1 MNSYR
6 KIALILILFPLFF
19 LGQEKPAEKLNA
31 RFVIKTSAGIPKPI
45 TSNLFRKSFNG
56 FYDLGISFNF
66 RTVGNFYFGIGYQN
80 VFFKNNA
87 YLKQQ
92 VYNASIPYDT
102 RLLADIPFVAISYDK
117 YFKSD
122 SYIKYSLNYGYI
134 LGKYTNVNPDTSEKN
149 KPLISKGFSGQYIR
163 PEVSFNFIDK
173 DNTWVS
179 FSVMV
184 SYTTLLYKYDPRS
197 PRFAHFYELQ
207 PISNRYAMS
216 WLTVGFGIN
225 VLLGQSK
232 E

>member
-1 MNSYR
+1 M
-6 KIALILILFPLFF
+6 FPLLF
-19 LGQEKPAEKLNA
+19 LGQEKSAEKLNA
-31 RFVIKTSAGIPKPI
+31 RFVIRTSAGIPKPI

-80 VFFKNNA
+80 VFFKNNE
-87 YLKQQ
+87 YLKRQ

-102 RLLADIPFVAISYDK
+102 RLLSDIPFVALSYDK
-117 YFKSD
+117 FFKSNAYVTYGL
-122 SYIKYSLNYGYI
+122 SYGYI
-134 LGKYTNVNPDTSEKN
+134 LGKYTNVNEDTSVKN
-149 KPLISKGFSGQYIR
+149 KPLISNSFSGQYIK

-179 FSVMV
+179 FSVRV
-184 SYTTLLYKYDPRS
+184 SYTTLLYNYDPKA
-197 PRFAHFYELQ
+197 PRFNHFEINNPDGRTY
-207 PISNRYAMS
+207 SNRYYMS

-225 VLLGQSK
+225 VLLGRTK

>member
-1 MNSYR
+1 MNLFG
-6 KIALILILFPLFF
+6 KIALIFILFPLFF

-66 RTVGNFYFGIGYQN
+66 RTVVNFYFGIGYQN
-80 VFFKNNA
+80 AFFKNNE
-87 YLKQQ
+87 YLKRQ

-102 RLLADIPFVAISYDK
+102 RLLADIPFVTLSYDK
-117 YFKSD
+117 FLKST
-122 SYIKYSLNYGYI
+122 SYVKYSLNYGYI
-134 LGKYTNVNPDTSEKN
+134 LGKYTNVNPDTSAKN
-149 KPLISKGFSGQYIR
+149 MPLISKGFSGQYIK

-179 FSVMV
+179 FAVMV
-184 SYTTLLYKYDPRS
+184 SYTTLLYKYDPKA

-207 PISNRYAMS
+207 TISNKYMMS

-225 VLLGQSK
+225 VLIGKSK